1 MSKTKALILA
11 AGLGTRMKT
20 EEPKVLHKVAGKAL
34 IERVIG
40 SLKKAGV
47 DDITAVVG
55 YKSDAVKKAVK
66 EKIGYVIQDKLL
78 GTGDAVKRAEGV
90 LRGFSGTLVVACGD
104 APLITGETF
113 LDLVKTHV
121 KTGAACTVLTCDMD
135 DPSSYGRI
143 VRDKRDSVIKIVE
156 EKDASP
162 KEKSIKE
169 VNTGTYCFSNKEL
182 WKNINK
188 IEENPK
194 KKEFYLTDIV
204 ELMVESGK
212 KVIAV
217 KCASAEAV
225 GINSR
230 RDIASANRIAV
241 DKTVLRLMD
250 GGVTII
256 DPTTV
261 WIEED
266 VRIGQDTVIYPNTVI
281 EGGVVIGKD
290 CKIGPFARIRPGSDI
305 SDGAEIGNFV
315 EICRTK
321 VGERTKVKH
330 HTYLGDAVVGKDVNV
345 GAGVITAN
353 YDGVNKNKTI
363 IKDAAFIGVGVTLI
377 APVEI
382 GKGARVGAGS
392 VVTKNKNV
400 PDGATVVGVPARLFS
415 SAKKA

>member
-1 MSKTKALILA
+1 MKKVKALILA

-55 YKSDAVKKAVK
+55 YKADAVKKAVK
-66 EKIGYVIQDKLL
+66 EKIGYVTQDKLL

-104 APLITGETF
+104 APLITGEIF
-113 LDLVKTHV
+113 GSLVKAHV
-121 KTGAACTVLTCDMD
+121 ASGAQCTVLTCDMD
-135 DPSSYGRI
+135 DPFSYGRI
-143 VRDKRDSVIKIVE
+143 VRDKGSNVRRIVE
-156 EKDASP
+156 EKDARA
-162 KEKSIKE
+162 KEKKITE
-169 VNTGTYCFSNKEL
+169 VNTGTYCFSNDEL
-182 WKNINK
+182 WKNIHK
-188 IEENPK
+188 IEENPG

-204 ELMVESGK
+204 ELMARSGK
-212 KVIAV
+212 KVKAV
-217 KCASAEAV
+217 KCGPAEAV

-230 RDIASANRIAV
+230 RDLALANRLVI
-241 DKTVLRLMD
+241 DMNLRRLMEE
-250 GGVTII
+250 GVTIH
-256 DPTTV
+256 DPATV

-266 VRIGQDTVIYPNTVI
+266 VRVGADTEIFPNTVI
-281 EGGVVIGKD
+281 EGGVVIGKR
-290 CKIGPFARIRPGSDI
+290 CKIGPFTRIRPGSDI
-305 SDGAEIGNFV
+305 SDEAEIGNFV

-321 VGERTKVKH
+321 IGERTKVKH
-330 HTYLGDAVVGKDVNV
+330 HSYLGDAVVGKDVNV

-353 YDGVNKNKTI
+353 YDGVNKNKTV

-382 GKGARVGAGS
+382 GKGAKVGAGS

-400 PDGATVVGVPARLFS
+400 PDGATVVGVPARPYIK
-415 SAKKA
+415 SARV